1 LLEIR
6 PRLGID
12 ARAAEITNVNLFN
25 PMPRLSFRTL
35 LIGLNAG
42 LILLAVLAV
51 AASAVGLIER
61 FADEQGLARVN
72 LAGASA
78 QEAVERSA
86 RDVRTSAHLLAERPT
101 VRRLLTARDAAG
113 LTAFLDRFRQT
124 SGLAGAAIFTAGQR
138 FAASGATLPW
148 AEIVRRSGRD
158 GASSI
163 LRLPGGAL
171 LLGAAS
177 PLVAS
182 PDTAGP
188 EGMAAAALVLDA
200 GFARQTAEQVGLP
213 VSILDPEQALADPE
227 DPRMPLRADVLATG
241 EPASGRLKSAGLF
254 LSVRPLRAPSGEVLA
269 LVETELPRDA
279 VASSLARLVRN
290 LLLLA
295 LLVAAVAT
303 LSGWVVSGRL
313 TRPVQALTASAARI
327 GRGDLSTPTPRAPGA
342 ELGTLAATMEEMRR
356 RLLQLTSE
364 LRRRQAEGEA
374 ILTGIVE
381 GVYSVD
387 RDRRVR
393 YLNPQAAALLGV
405 DAKTAVGRFCGDVLN
420 PQGKD
425 GVRPCEESC
434 PIVHARFRGGA
445 TATEHLLR
453 PDGTRRTVVIT
464 SAPPAEDQQVQVL
477 RDETDVEAARRQRDA
492 VLANISHEFRTPLSA
507 QLASIE
513 LLRDRLLRTPEGLD
527 GETRDLVLSLERGS
541 LRLTQLI
548 DNLLESVRIE
558 SGQDSLRS
566 RPVALDEVVEE
577 AVEMTAP
584 LLAQRGQSI
593 EVDLPYPMPAVRGD
607 APRLTQVFVN
617 LLANANKFAPARS
630 VVRVG
635 GAVEQGA
642 VVLWVEDEG
651 PGLPGGPGA
660 GGGELFERFVRLA
673 GDGEEPE
680 TGGMGLG
687 LWIVRS
693 IVERH
698 GGRVEAGAGR
708 GGRGTRMRVVLPN
721 GERME
726 GAAA

>member
-1 LLEIR
+1 MKR
-6 PRLGID
+6 
-12 ARAAEITNVNLFN
+12 
-25 PMPRLSFRTL
+25 RLSFRTL
-35 LIGLNAG
+35 LIGLNTG
-42 LILLAVLAV
+42 LVLLAVIAV
-51 AASAVGLIER
+51 AVSALGLIER
-61 FADEQGLARVN
+61 FADEQALARVN
-72 LAGASA
+72 LAGVSA

-86 RDVRTSAHLLAERPT
+86 RDVRTSAHLLSERPT
-101 VRRLLTARDAAG
+101 VKRLLTEGDAAG
-113 LTAFLDRFRQT
+113 LTAFLDRFRRT
-124 SGLAGAAIFTAGQR
+124 SALSGVAVLTGGSVL
-138 FAASGATLPW
+138 ASGGAPLPW
-148 AEIVRRSGRD
+148 NEIRRGATIVRLPDGR
-158 GASSI
+158 
-163 LRLPGGAL
+163 L

-177 PLVAS
+177 PMA
-182 PDTAGP
+182 TAP
-188 EGMAAAALVLDA
+188 EATAAAALVLDD
-200 GFARQTAEQVGLP
+200 GFARQTTSQVGLP
-213 VSILDPEQALADPE
+213 VTILDPERAVADPN
-227 DPRMPLRADVLATG
+227 DPRMPLRAEALATG
-241 EPASGRLKSAGLF
+241 EPASGRLKAAGLY
-254 LSVRPLRAPSGEVLA
+254 LCVRPLRAPSGEVAA
-269 LVETELPRDA
+269 LVETELPRNA
-279 VASSLARLVRN
+279 VASSLTRLVRN

-295 LLVAAVAT
+295 FLVAAVAI
-303 LSGWVVSGRL
+303 LSGFVISRRL

-327 GRGDLSTPTPRAPGA
+327 GRGDLSTPAPRAPGE
-342 ELGTLAATMEEMRR
+342 ELGTLAAAMEDMRR

-364 LRRRQAEGEA
+364 LHRRQAEGEA

-381 GVYSVD
+381 GVFSVD

-405 DAKTAVGRFCGDVLN
+405 RPEEALGRFCGDVLR

-425 GVRPCEESC
+425 GVRPCEENC

-445 TATEHLLR
+445 SATEVLLR
-453 PDGTRRTVVIT
+453 PDGTRRTVVIH
-464 SAPPAEDQQVQVL
+464 SAPPVEDQQVQVL

-513 LLRDRLLRTPEGLD
+513 LLRDRLLQSPGGLD
-527 GETRDLVLSLERGS
+527 GETRNLVLSLERGS

-558 SGQDSLRS
+558 SGQDSIRS
-566 RPVALDEVVEE
+566 RPVALDEVIEE
-577 AVEMTAP
+577 AVEMTGP

-593 EVDLPYPMPAVRGD
+593 EVDLPYPMPALRGD

-617 LLANANKFAPARS
+617 LLANANKFAPAGS

-635 GAVEQGA
+635 GAVEEGA

-651 PGLPGGPGA
+651 PGLPGDAESGN
-660 GGGELFERFVRLA
+660 GELFDRFVRLA
-673 GDGEEPE
+673 GEGEEPE

-698 GGRVEAGAGR
+698 GGKVEAGPGPE
-708 GGRGTRMRVVLPN
+708 GRGTRMRLVLPR
-721 GERME
+721 ERMQR

>member
-1 LLEIR
+1 MR
-6 PRLGID
+6 
-12 ARAAEITNVNLFN
+12 
-25 PMPRLSFRTL
+25 RLSFGTL

-42 LILLAVLAV
+42 LVLLAVIGVAV
-51 AASAVGLIER
+51 PALGLIER

-72 LAGASA
+72 LAGAAA

-101 VRRLLTARDAAG
+101 VKRLVEGGDAAG
-113 LTAFLDRFRQT
+113 LAAFLDRFRRT
-124 SGLAGAAIFTAGQR
+124 SSLSGVAIFSKGELVAAG
-138 FAASGATLPW
+138 GAPIPW
-148 AEIVRRSGRD
+148 DAVLCGAEGPGI
-158 GASSI
+158 A
-163 LRLPGGAL
+163 RLPGGIL
-171 LLGAAS
+171 LLGSSLPLASTPEASAA
-177 PLVAS
+177 VAL
-182 PDTAGP
+182 A
-188 EGMAAAALVLDA
+188 LDA
-200 GFARQTAEQVGLP
+200 GFARQIAGQVGLP
-213 VSILDPEQALADPE
+213 VRILDPERALADAGNPLL
-227 DPRMPLRADVLATG
+227 RLRAEVQETG
-241 EPASGRLKSAGLF
+241 RPGSGKLKSAGLYV
-254 LSVRPLRAPSGEVLA
+254 SVRPLRTPSGGIAA
-269 LVETELPRDA
+269 LVETSLPRGA
-279 VASSLARLVRN
+279 VASSLARLSRE
-290 LLLLA
+290 LLLLS
-295 LLVAAVAT
+295 LLVAALAT
-303 LSGWVVSGRL
+303 VSGLLISRRL

-381 GVYSVD
+381 GVFSVD
-387 RDRRVR
+387 RDRRIQ

-405 DAKTAVGRFCGDVLN
+405 QPEAAIGRFCGDVLN
-420 PQGKD
+420 PRGKD
-425 GVRPCEESC
+425 GSRPCDESC

-445 TATEHLLR
+445 TAAEHLLR
-453 PDGTRRTVVIT
+453 PDGTRRVVVIT
-464 SAPPAEDQQVQVL
+464 SAPPTEDQQFQVL

-513 LLRDRLLRTPEGLD
+513 LLRERLLQDPQGLD
-527 GETRDLVLSLERGS
+527 PEAHGLVLSLERGS

-558 SGQDSLRS
+558 SGQDSIRS

-584 LLAQRGQSI
+584 LLAQRGQTVEI
-593 EVDLPYPMPAVRGD
+593 ELPYPLPPVRGD

-617 LLANANKFAPARS
+617 LLANANKFAPPKS

-635 GAVEQGA
+635 GAVEGGRIA
-642 VVLWVEDEG
+642 LWVEDEG
-651 PGLPGGPGA
+651 PGLPGGGA
-660 GGGELFERFVRLA
+660 GNGALFDRFVRVA
-673 GDGEEPE
+673 GDPGEGGEAEEPE

-698 GGRVEAGAGR
+698 GGTVEAGPGG
-708 GGRGTRMRVVLPN
+708 GGRGTRMRVVLPL
-721 GERME
+721 ERTRE
-726 GAAA
+726 EAA